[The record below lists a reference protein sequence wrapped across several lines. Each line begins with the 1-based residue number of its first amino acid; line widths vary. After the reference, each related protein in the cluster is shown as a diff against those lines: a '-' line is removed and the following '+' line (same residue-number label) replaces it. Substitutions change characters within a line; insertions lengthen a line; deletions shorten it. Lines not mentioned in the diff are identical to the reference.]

1 MRVQCDATT
10 AMSRSLVF
18 LPGTR
23 KNLHKP
29 MYLKPLIEVAVINAL
44 WFLMTS
50 EKYDIEDPTK
60 KKVADVLSE

>member
-1 MRVQCDATT
+1 
-10 AMSRSLVF
+10 
-18 LPGTR
+18 
-23 KNLHKP
+23 